1 MSTSRRGFLKGILGT
16 GAAGAAATTLPACAP
31 DIDPAPVTDITASS
45 VGTVDILVTRYPDLE
60 PVGGAITVRVPG
72 EQVPLLVA
80 HLKEDGS
87 SDDFSVVSSI
97 CTHVGCP
104 LGFDGKDVVCPCH
117 LSRFNARDGA
127 VLTRPATIPLK
138 AFTSNYNPGT
148 KVLSINLRA
157 GDENFPAAVN
167 GQVTLPFVQFPELR
181 NNGARVEGV
190 PSGYGKRIFVFRL
203 EDGTL
208 SAVDSECTHAFCE
221 VAYREGEKDLNCPCH
236 DSVFSRQG
244 ENVQG
249 WLNAQTGTR
258 TPTAALKKFT
268 VAETGDAVVVSGVN
282 P

>member
-1 MSTSRRGFLKGILGT
+1 MSTSRRGFLKGVLGT
-16 GAAGAAATTLPACAP
+16 GAAGAAAATLPACAP
-31 DIDPAPVTDITASS
+31 DIDPAPVTDVTASE

-60 PVGGAITVRVPG
+60 PLGGAITVRVPG

-80 HLKEDGS
+80 HTKDDGS
-87 SDDFSVVSSI
+87 SDDFSVLSSL

-127 VLTRPATIPLK
+127 VLTRPATTPLK
-138 AFTSNYNPGT
+138 TFNSNYNPGT

-157 GDENFPAAVN
+157 GDDDFPAAVN
-167 GQVTLPFVQFPELR
+167 GQVTLPFVRFPELR

-203 EDGTL
+203 EDGSL
-208 SAVDSECTHAFCE
+208 SAVDSVCTHAFCD
-221 VAYREGEKDLNCPCH
+221 VSFREQQADLYCPCH
-236 DSVFSRQG
+236 ASIFTRQG
-244 ENVQG
+244 NVTQG
-249 WLNAQTGTR
+249 PATL
-258 TPTAALKKFT
+258 PLKKFT
-268 VAETGDAVVVSGVN
+268 VTETGDAVIVSGVR